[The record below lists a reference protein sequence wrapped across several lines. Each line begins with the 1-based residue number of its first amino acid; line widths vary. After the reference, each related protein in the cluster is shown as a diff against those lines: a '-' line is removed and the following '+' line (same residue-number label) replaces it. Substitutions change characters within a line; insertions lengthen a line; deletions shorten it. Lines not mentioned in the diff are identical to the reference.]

1 MVTGPSER
9 RQNRNMEDGMKVL
22 GELVNLLLKEV
33 QIPTLQSLPFDTYQK
48 IAANLQDLKVHSYES
63 LERKVRDT
71 MVELISSANTFLLEI
86 RLQKIIDQQN
96 IGSSSGS
103 SVFSSLPPVS
113 PSASSDAIDYSKL
126 TEEEKYIFD
135 AAIEFGKRKSETSSA
150 VTRGRPKLLESISKQ
165 IRFKRIVVRFLKPIE
180 QFMGVDMKKYGPF
193 QKEDVAILPFE
204 NARALMESKHAME
217 VHIKLRFTGAQ

>member
-9 RQNRNMEDGMKVL
+9 RQDRNFEDGSTVL

-48 IAANLQDLKVHSYES
+48 IAANLQDLKAYRCES
-63 LERKVRDT
+63 LERKIRDT

-86 RLQKIIDQQN
+86 RQQKIIDQQN
-96 IGSSSGS
+96 IGSPSGS
-103 SVFSSLPPVS
+103 SLSSSLPAAS
-113 PSASSDAIDYSKL
+113 RSTSSDAIDYSKL
-126 TEEEKYIFD
+126 TEEEKYILD
-135 AAIEFGKRKSETSSA
+135 AAIEFDKRKSEISSA
-150 VTRGRPKLLESISKQ
+150 VTMGRPKLLESISKQ
-165 IRFKRIVVRFLKPIE
+165 IRYKSIVVRFLKPIE

-204 NARALMESKHAME
+204 NGRALMESKHAME
-217 VHIKLRFTGAQ
+217 VHIRLQYTGAQ

>member
-9 RQNRNMEDGMKVL
+9 RQNRNFEDGSTVL

-48 IAANLQDLKVHSYES
+48 IAANLQDLKAYSYES
-63 LERKVRDT
+63 LERKIRDT

-86 RLQKIIDQQN
+86 RQQKIIDQQN
-96 IGSSSGS
+96 IGSPSGS
-103 SVFSSLPPVS
+103 SLSSSLPA
-113 PSASSDAIDYSKL
+113 ASRSTSGDAIDYSKL
-126 TEEEKYIFD
+126 TEEEKYILD
-135 AAIEFGKRKSETSSA
+135 AAIEFDKRKSEISSA

-165 IRFKRIVVRFLKPIE
+165 IRYKSIVVRFLKPIE
-180 QFMGVDMKKYGPF
+180 QFMGVDMRKYGPF

-217 VHIKLRFTGAQ
+217 VHIRLQYTGAQ